1 MSVATLPT
9 TPARKFSKNPLI
21 AFYQSSIGKKY
32 VVAVTALLLILY
44 VLGHLAGNLQ
54 IYMGQNRINAYAQF
68 LHDLGPIL
76 WVVRVVLLAAFVI
89 HVMATIQLAQENR
102 LAKPQKYA
110 VAGYQ
115 RSTMASRTMIVS
127 GLIVLCFVIYH
138 LLQFTLQVTDPE
150 FREVHDSIGR
160 HDVYRM
166 LILGFKHPLVS
177 LFYVVALFLLT
188 THLSHGFASVV
199 QTLGINNR
207 KIANLVSTGGQ
218 TLAWVVFAGY
228 ISIPVTIL
236 LGLIK

>member
-1 MSVATLPT
+1 MSVATLP

-54 IYMGQNRINAYAQF
+54 IYMGPDRINTYAKF

-76 WVVRVVLLAAFVI
+76 WLVRLILLAAFVLHI
-89 HVMATIQLAQENR
+89 MATIRLAQENR

-138 LLQFTLQVTDPE
+138 LLQFTAQVTDPA

-166 LILGFKHPLVS
+166 LILGFSHPLVS

-218 TLAWVVFAGY
+218 TLSWLIFAGY

-236 LGLIK
+236 LGIIK